1 MMRNLAFIATG
12 YIVEYDGI
20 SVYIENILKN
30 LLLDKSVQNN
40 KLAIDIYISKS
51 AQTFFKQRVFKQGQ
65 GKNINIVTVKD
76 QNSIIKIIDLQLK
89 LLFSRK
95 YDVVFIPNP
104 MPLFSSSGKRVK
116 VIHDLTIKQ
125 TPELFSSSLHRYI
138 DFLIWYMYRFD
149 DAIGYISN
157 QTKDDIKKFYQIDQ
171 SNKKFLYMPNGIP
184 FKVQNYQ
191 RPDMHDIYQKYTS
204 KSIEFVVVG
213 RINKSKGFDRI
224 LLFLNYFEQY
234 LQTQNKFNTVTLHI
248 VGKQTAE
255 TKSILKNANLK
266 NIILNFHGYVDD
278 DKLNNLYIKSQFSFF
293 LSRNEGYGLPLVESM
308 WLRCIPI
315 ISDIPIFNEI
325 LGTSYPK
332 FSDESGYDKAI
343 KDFIVQIFDDKDYLK
358 MLFEKL
364 ENSVLSEKEG
374 YKSASDNLAAYIE
387 NRDISF

>member
-1 MMRNLAFIATG
+1 MRNLAFIATG
-12 YIVEYDGI
+12 YIVDYDGI

-30 LLLDKSVQNN
+30 LLLDQRVQNN
-40 KLAIDIYISKS
+40 KLAIDIYVSKS
-51 AQTFFKQRVFKQGQ
+51 AKTFFMERIFKEGQ
-65 GKNINIVTVKD
+65 GKNINIITVKD
-76 QNSIIKIIDLQLK
+76 QNSIIKIVDLQLK

-138 DFLIWYMYRFD
+138 NFLIWYMYRFD
-149 DAIGYISN
+149 DAICYISN
-157 QTKDDIKKFYQIDQ
+157 QTKDDIKNFYQIDQ
-171 SNKKFLYMPNGIP
+171 NNKKLLYMPNGIP

-191 RPDMHDIYQKYTS
+191 RPDMHDVYQKYTS

-234 LQTQNKFNTVTLHI
+234 LETQDKFSTVTLHI
-248 VGKQTAE
+248 AGKQTSE
-255 TKSILKNANLK
+255 TKNILQNANLK
-266 NIILNFHGYVDD
+266 NIILNFHGYVED
-278 DKLNNLYIKSQFSFF
+278 DKLNDLYIKSQFCFF
-293 LSRNEGYGLPLVESM
+293 LSRNEGYGLPLVEAM

-332 FSDESGYDKAI
+332 FSDESGYENSI
-343 KDFIVQIFDDKDYLK
+343 KDFIIQIFEDKDYVEA
-358 MLFEKL
+358 LFKKL
-364 ENSVLSEKEG
+364 ENSVRIEKEG
-374 YKSASDNLAAYIE
+374 YKRASDNLIAYIE
-387 NRDISF
+387 NRDIAS